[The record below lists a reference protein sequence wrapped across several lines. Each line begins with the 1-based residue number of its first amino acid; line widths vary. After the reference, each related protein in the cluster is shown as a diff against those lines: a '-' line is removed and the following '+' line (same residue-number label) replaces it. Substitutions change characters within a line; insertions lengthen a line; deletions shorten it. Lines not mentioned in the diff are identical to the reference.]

1 MTELKKFYRHS
12 SHYLLGQVGFYL
24 IGFISFPVFTRVFS
38 VSEYGLISLTL
49 NTIAIATV
57 FSKMGLQQSVLRFY
71 PEYTRN
77 ADAEARKRYYSTLF
91 WSATAIGAAATVV
104 FMLGLWGLPAQWVSP
119 TLRKLM
125 LLAAVLVLVR
135 AMFSIVMNFW
145 RAEGKTTAYNLVSV
159 GTKAGTVAAI
169 CILLFTWRRTPVA
182 FFVGTIAVE
191 LVLLVWVTIV
201 LHRRNLLS
209 FGTFETHFFKLAVAF
224 GLPFIGYE
232 LAALILDTG
241 DRFLVEYFLGSNQ
254 LGYYAAAYNVSSY
267 IQQCVAVPLNLAA
280 FPIYMGVYVNKG
292 KEETQAFL
300 SRGLDHLL
308 LISCCLLGGVVVTG
322 RDAIVILSTTK
333 FQEAA
338 RLLPTLVAG
347 LLIYSLGIY
356 LNAGMLIHKKT
367 YAMAR
372 FITYACVLNMVLN
385 VWLIP
390 RMGLQGAALATL
402 LACAF
407 LMALMGWKSHQ
418 VLPLRFNLM
427 GLLRYALAAA
437 AAAVLS
443 MGVDLHRPVFNFL
456 AKGTLFVLLYAVSLW
471 LIDGDFRKLASSGM
485 ELFRSWRSG
494 SPLERLAG
502 AEASEGEGAWKPASE
517 EVQSSMD
524 SLPAGR

>member
-1 MTELKKFYRHS
+1 MTELKKFYQHS

-24 IGFISFPVFTRVFS
+24 IGFVSFPIFTRIFS

-77 ADAEARKRYYSTLF
+77 SGADARKRYYSTLF
-91 WSATAIGAAATVV
+91 WSATVIGAAATVV
-104 FMLGLWGLPAQWVSP
+104 LMLGLLGVPSQWLSP

-169 CILLFTWRRTPVA
+169 CLLLFTWRRTPIA

-191 LVLLVWVTIV
+191 LVLLVWVVIV
-201 LHRRNLLS
+201 LCRRDLLS

-241 DRFLVEYFLGSNQ
+241 DRFLVEYFLGAKQ
-254 LGYYAAAYNVSSY
+254 LGYYAAAYNISSY

-280 FPIYMGVYVNKG
+280 FPIYMGVWVSKG

-300 SRGLDHLL
+300 SRGLDHFL
-308 LISCCLLGGVVVTG
+308 LIAFCLLGGVVVTG
-322 RDAIVILSTTK
+322 RDAIVILSTEK
-333 FQEAA
+333 FQDAA

-372 FITYACVLNMVLN
+372 FITYSCALNMVLN

-390 RMGLQGAALATL
+390 RMGLQGAAVATL

-418 VLPLRFNLM
+418 VLPLRFNFM
-427 GLLRYALAAA
+427 GMLRYALAASA
-437 AAAVLS
+437 AAFVS
-443 MGVDLHRPVFNFL
+443 MSVDFHRPVFNFL
-456 AKGTLFVLLYAVSLW
+456 VKGTLFVLLYAGFLW
-471 LIDGDFRKLASSGM
+471 LIDSSFRKLASNGAT
-485 ELFRSWRSG
+485 LLRARLYG
-494 SPLERLAG
+494 STAKPVASAEAP
-502 AEASEGEGAWKPASE
+502 AEASAWKPVSD
-517 EVQSSMD
+517 EVGSSVD

>member
-24 IGFISFPVFTRVFS
+24 IGFASFPIFTRIFS

-71 PEYTRN
+71 PEYTRDAS
-77 ADAEARKRYYSTLF
+77 ADAKKRYYSTLF
-91 WSATAIGAAATVV
+91 WAATAIGAAVTLV
-104 FMLGLWGLPAQWVSP
+104 FLLGLWGLPAQWVSP
-119 TLRKLM
+119 MLRKLM

-182 FFVGTIAVE
+182 FFVGTIAIE
-191 LVLLVWVTIV
+191 LVLLLWVVIV

-209 FGTFETHFFKLAVAF
+209 FGTFESRFFKLAVAF

-232 LAALILDTG
+232 LAALVLDTG
-241 DRFLVEYFLGSNQ
+241 DRFLVEYYLGSKQ

-267 IQQCVAVPLNLAA
+267 IQQCFTVPLNLAA
-280 FPIYMGVYVNKG
+280 FPIYMGVWVNKG

-300 SRGLDHLL
+300 SRGLDHFV
-308 LISCCLLGGVVVTG
+308 LIAFCLLGGVVVTG
-322 RDAIVILSTTK
+322 RDAIVILSTQK

-367 YAMAR
+367 YTMAR
-372 FITYACVLNMVLN
+372 FITYSCALNMALN

-390 RMGLQGAALATL
+390 RMGLQGAAVATL
-402 LACAF
+402 VACAF

-418 VLPLRFNLM
+418 VLPLRFNVLGM
-427 GLLRYALAAA
+427 LRYALAASA
-437 AAAVLS
+437 AAFVS
-443 MGVDLHRPVFNFL
+443 TRVDFHHPVPNFL
-456 AKGTLFVLLYAVSLW
+456 AKGTLFVLLYAGFLW
-471 LIDGDFRKLASSGM
+471 LIDANFRKLMLSGVA
-485 ELFRSWRSG
+485 LLRAQ
-494 SPLERLAG
+494 LAG
-502 AEASEGEGAWKPASE
+502 GPAKPEASAAVPAEASAWKTVSN
-517 EVQSSMD
+517 EVGSSVD
-524 SLPAGR
+524 SLPAGQ